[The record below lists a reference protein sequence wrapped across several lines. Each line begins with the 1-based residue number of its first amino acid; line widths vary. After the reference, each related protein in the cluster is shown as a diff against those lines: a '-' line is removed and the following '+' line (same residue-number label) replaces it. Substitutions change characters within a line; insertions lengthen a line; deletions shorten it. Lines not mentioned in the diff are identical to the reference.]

1 LLLTATGLVEEAGMG
16 RRKHRA
22 KALVAGWWRVV
33 AVVSGLVA
41 VAGVGTAV
49 VVWRSGD
56 EAPSAGE
63 SRSPERAVGITVPQA
78 GGQVSQVERLVG
90 TVRGLRPGEA
100 VWVLIRRSAPQEA
113 FYPASGPCLSAGEVL
128 TCPDVTIGGTASTG
142 TFELVPV
149 VVDGG
154 GQRVLVDYLRGA
166 GKSSSGP
173 GLAQPPQGTVQ
184 QGPTVTVSRR
194 P

>member
-1 LLLTATGLVEEAGMG
+1 MA

-33 AVVSGLVA
+33 AVLCGVLA
-41 VAGVGTAV
+41 VAGVATAV
-49 VVWRSGD
+49 VLWRSGD
-56 EAPSAGE
+56 EAPGAGATPA
-63 SRSPERAVGITVPQA
+63 PERVVGISTPVA

-90 TVRGLRPGEA
+90 TVRGLRAGEE
-100 VWVLIRRSAPQEA
+100 VWVLIRRAAAQEA
-113 FYPASGPCLSAGEVL
+113 YYPASGPCLTAGEAL

-149 VVDGG
+149 VVDGD
-154 GQRVLVDYLRGA
+154 GQRALVDYLRGA
-166 GKSSSGP
+166 GKQSSGP
-173 GLAQPPQGTVQ
+173 GLAGVPRGTVA